1 MGDKRGRVARPKK
14 GFAKKKKALV
24 KALHEAR
31 YRRRDTG
38 EDINANDTGDNGDIN
53 ANDTGDNDDSVNN
66 VNNGENGDGDNFEMA
81 GIRPSGSRFHAWDVV
96 LDPIDNVASSP
107 VLPCTGPEGTL
118 SLESDE
124 SVNIDNIPPTMSPSF
139 PCATISSQPSPSP
152 KCLMTC
158 RLVGKGRLGRGES

>member
-1 MGDKRGRVARPKK
+1 M
-14 GFAKKKKALV
+14 
-24 KALHEAR
+24 
-31 YRRRDTG
+31 
-38 EDINANDTGDNGDIN
+38 NANNTGDNGDIN

-124 SVNIDNIPPTMSPSF
+124 NVNIDDIPPTMSPSF
-139 PCATISSQPSPSP
+139 PCATTSAQPSPVTQMSHDMP
-152 KCLMTC
+152 FG
-158 RLVGKGRLGRGES
+158 GKGKIGKG